1 MRLVPAIALLG
12 LLLLVPRAG
21 AGQLSPG
28 LEAQL
33 TRLQPDASVRVLVV
47 LREQADLRDL
57 DRQLRA
63 EKAGTPE
70 RHRRVLEALQGV
82 AARSQDDLLSSLAAD
97 KAGGGVLGWTPHW
110 LINAVVVTVRADGV
124 RALADHPSVERIEAD
139 LVVELIAP
147 VASAKSVPADK
158 ALAVGVTPGVRA
170 VDAPR
175 VWRELGIDGT
185 GVVVGILDSG
195 VDGTHPAL
203 APRWR
208 GNFAP
213 AQECWLDA
221 AGLGDTDFPVDRHYH
236 GTHVMGILTG
246 QAPGDSIGVAPGA
259 LWIATNV
266 VNHPGTD
273 AEFDNAV
280 IASLEFMADPD
291 GNPATSVDVPAVVH
305 NSWGVSE
312 AFAGYYDCDSRWW
325 GVIDAVET
333 TGVVLTWSAG
343 NEGSGA
349 GTVRSPADRATTALN
364 AFAIGSVS
372 PFAPYP
378 VSSFSSR
385 GPSGCGGAYA
395 IKPEVVAPGD
405 NVLSARPGGGY
416 QYLSGTSMA
425 GPHVAGIV
433 ALMRASNPDLDVATI
448 KQALMDTALDLG
460 TVGQDNNSGW
470 GLVNAYDAVMAVM
483 GGVGEVSGTITAQGS
498 GLPLAGALVRLDGGY
513 HQVLTDAAGAFR
525 LVLPAGAATF
535 SVTAFGYVDG
545 SLAVT
550 VPDGG
555 AVAGDLSLV
564 LRPLATVGGLV
575 TGPEGEAVPGATV
588 AAEGTPLA
596 PVLADAGGRYAIALP
611 AGPGQV
617 YTLRARAAGYGS
629 AVATVAVNGPQSVDF
644 ALPPQTAEDFE
655 SGGFGSYAWQPSG
668 DAGWTVD
675 AGVAWEGSH
684 SARSGVIGHGD
695 FSRLSLAYD
704 GLDAGELSFRYRVSC
719 EAGYDFMRFYVD
731 GVLQASWSGDVPWTR
746 HVQHLTAGPHA
757 LLWSYEKDGSVAGGL
772 DAGWLDF
779 IELPAQATPL
789 LPALT
794 VQPAALTAT
803 LAPGDSA
810 QLPLLLINSGDAELQ
825 FAASSGALPAV
836 LSVVNPVKH
845 VTVNKTEADLRAA
858 IERRLGAGGPDVFG
872 YAWRDSDHPYGPQ
885 YAWVDIGADG
895 LAVPLADDQNADVF
909 DLGFAFPFYD
919 RTFTQVRVCSNGFL
933 SFTSS
938 SNAWAN
944 QGIPD
949 ALEPN
954 NLIAPFWDDLSPN
967 VGGQVFV
974 RADADRFIVQFQDV
988 PHFGAPQ
995 VTETFQVILQADGA
1009 ILFQYAS
1016 VGSDESCTVGIENGS
1031 GSDGLLVQFNSPGSL
1046 HDELAIRIAADP
1058 PPAWLAV
1065 TPALGTVASA
1075 GQLAVT
1081 VNIDAAGLPVG
1092 VHEAFLSLITNDPTR
1107 PVVAVPVTLTIS
1119 DLAGGGS
1126 HLPKVVRLLGAV
1138 PNPFNPATQIR
1149 FALPAEAAV
1158 SLRVYDVAGRLVRT
1172 LVGGRLPAGEHAAY
1186 WDGRDDGG
1194 RSSASGTYLA
1204 RLVVDGVPAVR
1215 TMTLLR

>member
-1 MRLVPAIALLG
+1 MRVMPAIALLG
-12 LLLLVPRAG
+12 LLLLVPTAR

-33 TRLQPDASVRVLVV
+33 ARLQPDAPVRVLVV
-47 LREQADLRDL
+47 LREQADLPAL

-63 EKAGTPE
+63 EKATTGG

-82 AARSQDDLLSSLAAD
+82 AERSQDGLLASLAAD

-110 LINAVVVTVRADGV
+110 LINAVVVTARADAV
-124 RALADHPSVERIEAD
+124 RGLAAHPAVERVEPD

-147 VASAKSVPADK
+147 VAGAKTAPTDK
-158 ALAVGVTPGVRA
+158 AVPVGMTPGVRA

-175 VWRELGIDGT
+175 VWQELGIDGT
-185 GVVVGILDSG
+185 GIVVGILDTG

-203 APRWR
+203 ASRWR

-213 AQECWLDA
+213 AAECWLDA

-236 GTHVMGILTG
+236 GTHVMGTLAG
-246 QAPGDSIGVAPGA
+246 FAPGDTIGVAPGA
-259 LWIATNV
+259 LWIASNV
-266 VNHPGTD
+266 VNHPGTN

-291 GNPATSVDVPAVVH
+291 GNPATSADVPAVVH

-312 AFAGYYDCDSRWW
+312 AFDGYFDCDSRWW
-325 GVIDAVET
+325 DVIDAVET
-333 TGVVLTWSAG
+333 AGVVLTWAAG

-349 GTVRSPADRATTALN
+349 GTVRSPADRATTELN

-460 TVGQDNNSGW
+460 TLGQDNNSGW
-470 GLVNAYDAVMAVM
+470 GLVNAFDAVMAVM
-483 GGVGEVSGTITAQGS
+483 GGVGEVSGIITEQGS
-498 GLPLAGALVRLDGGY
+498 GLPLAGALVRLNGGY
-513 HQVLTDAAGAFR
+513 NQALTDAAGAYR
-525 LVLPAGAATF
+525 LVLPAGPATF
-535 SVTAFGYVDG
+535 TVTAFGYVDG
-545 SLAVT
+545 DLAVT

-555 AVAGDLSLV
+555 SVAGDLSLV
-564 LRPLATVGGLV
+564 LRPLTTVGGLV
-575 TGPEGEAVPGATV
+575 TGPDGGIVPDATV

-596 PVLADAGGRYAIALP
+596 PVRSDAFGHYTIDLP
-611 AGPGQV
+611 AGPDQV
-617 YTLRARAAGYGS
+617 YTLRARATGYGS
-629 AVATVAVNGPQSVDF
+629 TVATVAVTGPTVVDF
-644 ALPPQTAEDFE
+644 ELPPQTVEDFE
-655 SGGFGSYAWQPSG
+655 SGGFSAYAWQQAG

-675 AGVAWEGSH
+675 ETVAWEGSH
-684 SARSGVIGHGD
+684 SARSGVVGNDGL
-695 FSRLSLAYD
+695 SRLSLAYD
-704 GLDAGELSFRYRVSC
+704 VLDAGELSFRYRVSS

-746 HVQHLTAGPHA
+746 HVQNLTSGPHV
-757 LLWSYEKDGSVAGGL
+757 LMWSYEKDSSVAGGL

-779 IELPAQATPL
+779 IEFPAQATPL
-789 LPALT
+789 HPQLT
-794 VQPAALTAT
+794 LRPAALTAT
-803 LAPGDSA
+803 LAPGDMVELSLVLA
-810 QLPLLLINSGDAELQ
+810 NTGDGDLQ
-825 FAASSGALPAV
+825 FSASGGAVPTV

-845 VTVNKTEADLRAA
+845 VAVTKTAADLRPAVA
-858 IERRLGAGGPDVFG
+858 RGLGIGGPDVFG
-872 YAWRDSDHPYGPQ
+872 YAWRDSDHPYGPA
-885 YAWVDIGADG
+885 YDWVDIAADG
-895 LAVPLADDQNADVF
+895 VAVPLDDDQNTGPF
-909 DLGFAFPFYD
+909 DLGFAFSFYGA
-919 RTFTQVRVCSNGFL
+919 TFNQVRVCSNGFL
-933 SFTSS
+933 SFTST

-967 VGGQVFV
+967 VSGQVYV
-974 RADADRFIVQFQDV
+974 RADAGRFIVQFQDV

-1009 ILFQYAS
+1009 IVCQYAS
-1016 VGSDESCTVGIENGS
+1016 VGDDGSCTVGIENGS
-1031 GSDGLLVQFNSPGSL
+1031 GSDGLLIQFNSPGSL

-1065 TPALGTVASA
+1065 GPTQGKVAPA
-1075 GQLAVT
+1075 GQMAVT
-1081 VNIDAAGLPVG
+1081 VGIDTNGLPAG
-1092 VHEAFLSLITNDPTR
+1092 VHEAFLSLITNDPVR

-1119 DLAGGGS
+1119 DVAGGGP
-1126 HLPKVVRLLGAV
+1126 HLPEAVQLHGAV
-1138 PNPFNPATQIR
+1138 PNPFNPATEIR

-1158 SLRVYDVAGRLVRT
+1158 SLRIYDVAGRLVRT
-1172 LVGGRLPAGEHAAY
+1172 LVGGRLPAGEHAAS
-1186 WDGRDDGG
+1186 WDGRDEGG
-1194 RSSASGTYLA
+1194 RGSASGTYLA

-1215 TMTLLR
+1215 AMTLLR